1 MKSALILA
9 SVALLPTPAAAF
21 TLEDVMSAP
30 FCDGLVAATRAPRI
44 AWTVNL
50 RGERN
55 VWAAEAPAWR
65 PHLVTHYRG
74 DTGQEL
80 LALAIGP
87 DGKVVVFARGG
98 DGERTPNPASLLK
111 PPRRQVFAA
120 AGDGSGEPRALGDGG
135 DDLQLSPDGSKV
147 AWIVKKQLWIA
158 PVDGS
163 APARALTELEGEAH
177 EPSWSPDGKRVALSV
192 DRKSH
197 ALIGVVDLDGEAL
210 RWIAPST
217 DRDVSPR
224 WAPDGQHLAFVRV
237 AGLERKQPLI
247 PVRPQPWSV
256 WLADAQTGKGRA
268 VWSSGAAARD
278 SVPAWLEPD
287 LFFFAGERVVFASE
301 QDGRLHLYSVGA
313 AGAAR
318 RLTAGDYDVEQ
329 ARPAPDRRTV
339 LFTSN
344 QDDAD
349 RRHAWR
355 VPADGS
361 SPPQPVTR
369 GDGIE
374 TTPVQVADG
383 TTFVLAATARQPI
396 LPARVR
402 GTTPETIAAGLVPP
416 EFPERELVTPKLVT
430 FRAADGL
437 TIHGQLFAPPSCRS
451 GCPAVVFS
459 HGGPIRQMLPAWHYR
474 PYYANAYAENQF
486 LAHRGIV
493 VLSVNYRLGIMYGR
507 EFREAPNASWRGSAE
522 YQDIVAA
529 AGYLGTLPQVDKKR
543 VGLWGGS
550 YGGLLTALGLAR
562 SSDVFKAGVDFHGVH
577 DWSVLLDGGE
587 DGFADAPDKKQA
599 LELAFK
605 SSPVADVARWRS
617 PVLFIHGD
625 DDRNV
630 PFDQTTDLVQR
641 LRHQGVRVEDIVYPD
656 EVHDLLLWRSWV
668 SAYRATAAFFAREL

>member
-1 MKSALILA
+1 MKSALLLVAVLPVSA
-9 SVALLPTPAAAF
+9 SAF
-21 TLEDVMSAP
+21 TLEKVMSAP
-30 FCDGLVAATRAPRI
+30 FCSGLVAAARAPRI

-65 PHLVTHYRG
+65 PHAVTHYRG
-74 DTGQEL
+74 DTGLEL
-80 LALAIGP
+80 AGLAISP

-98 DGERTPNPASLLK
+98 SGEHTPNPQSLVK

-120 AGDGSGEPRALGDGG
+120 AADGSSEPRALGDGG
-135 DDLQLSPDGSKV
+135 DELQLAPDGSKV
-147 AWIVKKQLWIA
+147 AWVAKKQLWFA

-163 APARALTELEGEAH
+163 APARALTELEGAVH
-177 EPSWSPDGKRVALSV
+177 EPVWSPDGKRIAFSV
-192 DRKSH
+192 ERKSH
-197 ALIGVVDLDGEAL
+197 ALIATVDLDGEAV

-217 DRDVSPR
+217 ERDVSPR
-224 WAPDGQHLAFVRV
+224 WSPDGHNLAFVRM
-237 AGLERKQPLI
+237 AGFERKLPLI

-268 VWSSGAAARD
+268 LWTSGAAARD
-278 SVPAWLEPD
+278 SLPAWSEAD
-287 LFFFAGERVVFASE
+287 LLFFAGEHLVFASE
-301 QDGRLHLYSVGA
+301 QDGRMHLYSAGA
-313 AGAAR
+313 TGAAR
-318 RLTAGDYDVEQ
+318 RLTTGDYDVEQ
-329 ARPAPDRRTV
+329 ARPAPDRRTI

-369 GDGIE
+369 GSGIE
-374 TTPVQVADG
+374 TTPVQAADG
-383 TTFVLAATARQPI
+383 TVFVLAATARQPI

-402 GTTPETIAAGLVPP
+402 GTAPEAIARELVPP
-416 EFPERELVTPKLVT
+416 EFPERELVVPQPVT

-437 TIHGQLFAPPSCRS
+437 TIHGQLFAPPSCKS

-459 HGGPIRQMLPAWHYR
+459 HGGPIRQMLPTWHYMD
-474 PYYANAYAENQF
+474 YYANAYAENQF
-486 LAHRGIV
+486 LANQGIV
-493 VLSVNYRLGIMYGR
+493 VLSVNYRLGTMYGR
-507 EFREAPNASWRGSAE
+507 DFREAPNTSWRGSAE
-522 YQDIVAA
+522 YQDILAA
-529 AGYLGTLPQVDKKR
+529 AGYLTALPQVDKKR
-543 VGLWGGS
+543 IGLWGGS
-550 YGGLLTALGLAR
+550 YGGFMTALGLAR
-562 SSDVFKAGVDFHGVH
+562 NSDVFKAGVDFHGVH
-577 DWSVLLDGGE
+577 DWSVFLERWE
-587 DGFADAPDKKQA
+587 DRFPDAPDKTA
-599 LELAFK
+599 AVELAFK

-641 LRHQGVRVEDIVYPD
+641 VRRQGVRVEEIVYPD
-656 EVHDLLLWRSWV
+656 EIHDLLLWRSWLE
-668 SAYRATAAFFAREL
+668 AYRATAAFFAREL